1 MSGEVKGL
9 VTAEEVKR
17 QVKADFKRRGVS
29 IKDVADLLGVSADSL
44 RTSLSRY
51 DYYFGGPTAAKLV
64 ALYGYTYEFLQAG
77 RGFLYP
83 AGAGGRRP
91 GAPIADAAPERSLV
105 AICADLSAALRELS
119 ERVTNLETIVGGGN

>member
-1 MSGEVKGL
+1 MSGEIKGL

-64 ALYGYTYEFLQAG
+64 ALYGYTYELLQAG

-83 AGAGGRRP
+83 AGAWRH
-91 GAPIADAAPERSLV
+91 DSLQ
-105 AICADLSAALRELS
+105 
-119 ERVTNLETIVGGGN
+119 